1 MQWWQVFVLCT
12 ILCWGCYVP
21 TIHEGQGLL
30 GGKGPSGKPMYS
42 AGGLRAFLCVGFA
55 YFLTAVVIP
64 GVLLMTTSMEDT
76 TLFSGEQRTG
86 TIVATVAGIL
96 GAAGALGIILSIK
109 MGGSPLYIAPLV
121 FAGAPIM
128 STFVTMVW
136 KRPQTSPHWCFY
148 VGIVLAAAGAF
159 LVLYGKP
166 K

>member
-1 MQWWQVFVLCT
+1 MQWWQVFVVCT

-30 GGKGPSGKPMYS
+30 GGTKNGKPMYS

-64 GVLLMTTSMEDT
+64 GILITTTNMEDT
-76 TLFSGEQRTG
+76 TLFSGEQLKG
-86 TIVATVAGIL
+86 TMVATLAGVL
-96 GAAGALGIILSIK
+96 GAGGALGIILSIK
-109 MGGSPLYIAPLV
+109 TGGSPLYIPPLV

-136 KRPQTSPHWCFY
+136 KRPQSTPSWHFY
-148 VGIVLAAAGAF
+148 VGLIMAAVGAS

>member
-1 MQWWQVFVLCT
+1 MQWWQVFVCCT
-12 ILCWGCYVP
+12 IICWGCYVP
-21 TIHEGQGLL
+21 TIHEGQALL
-30 GGKGPSGKPMYS
+30 GGKSPS

-64 GVLLMTTSMEDT
+64 GILLLTTNMEDT
-76 TLFSGEQRTG
+76 TLFSGQQWKG
-86 TIVATVAGIL
+86 SVVATLAGIL

-109 MGGSPLYIAPLV
+109 VGGSPLYIAPLV

-128 STFVTMVW
+128 STFVTMAW
-136 KRPQTSPHWCFY
+136 KRPQTSPHWYFY
-148 VGIVLAAAGAF
+148 VGIVLAAVGAF

>member
-1 MQWWQVFVLCT
+1 MHWWQVFVVMT

-30 GGKGPSGKPMYS
+30 GGKTPDGKPKYS
-42 AGGLRAFLCVGFA
+42 AGALRAFLCVGFA

-64 GVLLMTTSMEDT
+64 GALISTTPLEDT
-76 TLFSGEQRTG
+76 TFIADGHWKGSA
-86 TIVATVAGIL
+86 VATLAGVF

-128 STFVTMVW
+128 STFVAMALH
-136 KRPQTSPHWCFY
+136 RPQSPPAWYFY
-148 VGIVLAAAGAF
+148 LGLVLAASGAF